1 MNTTITIHNIKLTSL
16 SNANHKHTNLVILG
30 PHPSASLVSIRIHN
44 CVHETCATS
53 SIKLWILNVNVNY
66 TGHLPMLP
74 HRCLCL
80 QTLWRYIIYTRT
92 RSSAIA
98 NRPHDAS
105 HCYPHT
111 LHMDGIKFEMTVY
124 IFVSTVFRKKHP
136 LLFSGITLGKSNQS
150 EWKSPTK

>member
-16 SNANHKHTNLVILG
+16 SNANHKRTNLVILG

-98 NRPHDAS
+98 NRPHMMLRIVTRTPS
-105 HCYPHT
+105 IWTVLSLRWLYISLYLLCSEKNTHFCF
-111 LHMDGIKFEMTVY
+111 LHNCSK
-124 IFVSTVFRKKHP
+124 
-136 LLFSGITLGKSNQS
+136 
-150 EWKSPTK
+150 